1 MPSKPTVLSR
11 TNSLEPDGEKWRKM
25 QKSRLKGVRIY
36 ETYTKDIRKIT
47 LPSSNLHRIRLPHFN
62 HVQSISKANLK

>member
-36 ETYTKDIRKIT
+36 ETYTNFCDKREQSQACLNYAEQSK
-47 LPSSNLHRIRLPHFN
+47 N
-62 HVQSISKANLK
+62 HD